1 MTLFLYLLFAGMT
14 IYTVLH
20 ALKIWKGGNRLGGLF
35 LFALSGVFMPLTN
48 YVV

>member
-14 IYTVLH
+14 IYTIYH
-20 ALKIWKGGNRLGGLF
+20 ALKIWQGGNRLGGVF
-35 LFALSGVFMPLTN
+35 LFGLSGAFLPLTN